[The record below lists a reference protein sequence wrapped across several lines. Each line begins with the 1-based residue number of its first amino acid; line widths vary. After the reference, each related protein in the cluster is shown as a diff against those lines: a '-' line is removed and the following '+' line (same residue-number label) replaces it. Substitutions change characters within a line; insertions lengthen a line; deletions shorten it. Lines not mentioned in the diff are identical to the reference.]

1 MQFQRSE
8 LDRCWRLSEIRAH
21 AQQPLQSDFQKQG
34 PCNTK
39 RRKGFLDKNA
49 KKRKKEK
56 KKEKENSTTGAAQ
69 VATQQNFHCTG
80 KSKAGSN
87 KKNAMKQGFASA
99 AEQLQKE
106 HVSAP
111 KKVSEEGKRAASV
124 QHAAP
129 QSMPMLHQPAMGM
142 ASVST
147 LQVQGHHN
155 AAPQRMERTPLQP
168 LQPCIPG
175 ATHPTNTAPFAA
187 YNALADG
194 QTGWGS
200 MCRMPGISMGFA
212 GLHDVHNTTLPTAQP
227 QVFDTRTVPPTIP
240 WPTIG
245 GARNVGTA
253 HGGFLHAQRH
263 GALSSAL

>member
-1 MQFQRSE
+1 MQRAGMSVSKQPKNRQLQMQGNSPLPGSEGYGNTGNLLGVSLTRMME
-8 LDRCWRLSEIRAH
+8 LDVTFVHTTGTEGRTQGAHEKAGKSFRIREA
-21 AQQPLQSDFQKQG
+21 
-34 PCNTK
+34 TK
-39 RRKGFLDKNA
+39 R
-49 KKRKKEK
+49 
-56 KKEKENSTTGAAQ
+56 
-69 VATQQNFHCTG
+69 
-80 KSKAGSN
+80 
-87 KKNAMKQGFASA
+87 KQ
-99 AEQLQKE
+99 